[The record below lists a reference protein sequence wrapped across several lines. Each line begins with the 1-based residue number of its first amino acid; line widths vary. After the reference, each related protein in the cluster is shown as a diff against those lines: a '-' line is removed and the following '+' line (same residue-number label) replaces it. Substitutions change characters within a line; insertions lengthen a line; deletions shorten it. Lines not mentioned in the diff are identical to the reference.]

1 MDLTDK
7 GLTDY
12 LRKKTEVEKLLIKKR
27 VKVDEKLIRTA
38 REIGKELFNNVNL
51 SLDEDGLVRELLAM
65 MQEKREQIEK
75 DYLSH
80 YENKPYPGEERI
92 RQGLEIFEEIEK
104 YKNDHNLM
112 LTKLKD
118 YQDDLLDWHEDMQTI
133 GNFFRNHNQFLIRV

>member
-1 MDLTDK
+1 M
-7 GLTDY
+7 
-12 LRKKTEVEKLLIKKR
+12 
-27 VKVDEKLIRTA
+27 
-38 REIGKELFNNVNL
+38 
-51 SLDEDGLVRELLAM
+51 VRELLAM

-133 GNFFRNHNQFLIRV
+133 GNFFRNQQPIFDKGLNMLHRFSENDTYLQEKEFLDKKLDLKAIIEDPVPYMDPSDHRPG